1 MQTIFVIE
9 DRFFTQKFEEIPF
22 STSSR
27 KSARLLETKVEKL
40 VRVSSK
46 GKVFSDVKKKKDMG
60 KTCKF
65 M

>member
-9 DRFFTQKFEEIPF
+9 DRFFTQKFKEISF

-40 VRVSSK
+40 TRVSSK
-46 GKVFSDVKKKKDMG
+46 GKVFSDVKKKKKRHGVDM
-60 KTCKF
+60 
-65 M
+65 

>member
-9 DRFFTQKFEEIPF
+9 DRFFTQKFKEISF

-40 VRVSSK
+40 ARVSSK
-46 GKVFSDVKKKKDMG
+46 GKVFSD
-60 KTCKF
+60 
-65 M
+65 